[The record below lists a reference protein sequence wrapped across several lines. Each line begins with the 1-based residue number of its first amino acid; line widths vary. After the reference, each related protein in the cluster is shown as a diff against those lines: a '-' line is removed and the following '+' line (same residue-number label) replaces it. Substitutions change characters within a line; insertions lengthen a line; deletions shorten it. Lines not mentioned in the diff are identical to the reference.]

1 PRAASPKPVG
11 RLLLL
16 DEPTASLDLRYQIE
30 VARLIRRLPQDHD
43 IGVVLST
50 HDLRFAAALCTE
62 LVLLKEGRVLA
73 HGPAAEVLT
82 EERVAELYELD
93 AGDLREMR

>member
-1 PRAASPKPVG
+1 M
-11 RLLLL
+11 
-16 DEPTASLDLRYQIE
+16 
-30 VARLIRRLPQDHD
+30 IRRLPQDHD

-73 HGPAAEVLT
+73 RGPAAEVLT
-82 EERVAELYELD
+82 EERVAELWKLD
-93 AGDLREMR
+93 AGDLREMRAAGVAGA